1 MHLNGLRGRPPKG
14 TGSLPLTTHSRAAT
28 PDLETTVDV
37 TVMLVPAAR
46 CHPANVTTAWSW
58 PEIVGTTSPVR
69 VAPGPRSASCSR
81 GSRGDLM
88 GMTTD
93 HCLTGVPAGRHPS
106 MGVGTSG
113 PVGVAPGPRL
123 AFCTREPRGVHPQS
137 SCLRLGLPL
146 PLVTTGHPLGC
157 RRQPGEKVYPPLL
170 SPTVV
175 NRSHHMDLPLM
186 IQRLGRGYSTSAC

>member
-1 MHLNGLRGRPPKG
+1 M
-14 TGSLPLTTHSRAAT
+14 
-28 PDLETTVDV
+28 
-37 TVMLVPAAR
+37 
-46 CHPANVTTAWSW
+46 
-58 PEIVGTTSPVR
+58 
-69 VAPGPRSASCSR
+69 APGPRSASCSR
-81 GSRGDLM
+81 GSRGDVM

-175 NRSHHMDLPLM
+175 SRSHHMDLPLM
-186 IQRLGRGYSTSAC
+186 IQRLGRGYSTSACLWASPTYPANVPRKRTSWGRNVVCSNGTRGATPGTWPAPPCTREPRGHLD